1 MTKKGCPDCMDMK
14 ENERPMLIL
23 KDIHKFYGKNEV
35 IKGVSLEVRKGELVT
50 FVGPSGCGKTTLLRL
65 IGGFT
70 DVSSGDIIL
79 DGQRINDLPPNLRD
93 TRICFQNYALFPHMT
108 VAENVGYGLKINKW
122 SKNGIEARVKEL
134 LEMVELHA
142 FGDRMIDKLSGGQQ
156 QRVAFARALSLEP
169 KVLLLDEP
177 LSNLDANLRLVM
189 REEIRNLQ
197 EKLQITTV
205 FVTHDQFEAMAISD
219 RLVVMKEGLIEQVG
233 SPIEIYERPANEFIA
248 GFVGYVNFMK
258 GWVAS
263 IDEKTRATVIHTEYG
278 KIEITLEQSD
288 INNGDDVLMV
298 IRPESV
304 NISLDCGGKGLN
316 VLSGALK
323 SYMYAGSLAKCT
335 VKIGDRTMI
344 IDQYNPRDAQRF
356 KHAEKVEVQ
365 IPRSIHLLKK
375 KR

>member
-1 MTKKGCPDCMDMK
+1 MSMNA
-14 ENERPMLIL
+14 NEKPMLVL

-35 IKGVSLEVRKGELVT
+35 LKGVSLEVKRGELVT

-70 DVSSGDIIL
+70 DISSGDIIL
-79 DGQRINDLPPNLRD
+79 DGQRVNDLPPNLRD

-122 SKNGIEARVKEL
+122 PKDKIAARVHDL
-134 LEMVELHA
+134 LEMVELEA

-189 REEIRNLQ
+189 REEIRKLQ
-197 EKLQITTV
+197 ERLHITTV

-219 RLVVMKEGLIEQVG
+219 RLVVMKDGLIEQVG

-248 GFVGYVNFMK
+248 GFVGYVNFME
-258 GWVAS
+258 GRVES
-263 IDEKTRATVIHTEYG
+263 IDAATRNATIVYGVRQAFDHAPTERCPDRRRRSDGHPAGEHLPHAGLRREKTERDLRDPCVLYVCGVHREMYG
-278 KIEITLEQSD
+278 QNRREE
-288 INNGDDVLMV
+288 DDR
-298 IRPESV
+298 RPV
-304 NISLDCGGKGLN
+304 
-316 VLSGALK
+316 
-323 SYMYAGSLAKCT
+323 
-335 VKIGDRTMI
+335 
-344 IDQYNPRDAQRF
+344 
-356 KHAEKVEVQ
+356 
-365 IPRSIHLLKK
+365 
-375 KR
+375 